1 MLFASPLARALLI
14 GSISC
19 PDLITPPLPFSSPP
33 LCVLPA
39 PQNTLCCVRSME
51 GAAVGR
57 LTPFML
63 FYTEHRD
70 AVKARINTHSSSR
83 ATTPPLSQDI
93 SREICRLWQLLTPQ
107 QTKEYCLLSNLYAE
121 SLSKFGS
128 RRSSG
133 GNASA
138 GGRQAKNA
146 NNSSS
151 GGSSSSRSRRKK
163 DARLS
168 GLPKPAVSSF
178 MWFSRHHRA
187 ILRTENREMTFSDIG
202 KAVGVLWKSAT
213 DEQKRPFD
221 DLSTEVCV

>member
-1 MLFASPLARALLI
+1 M
-14 GSISC
+14 
-19 PDLITPPLPFSSPP
+19 
-33 LCVLPA
+33 
-39 PQNTLCCVRSME
+39 
-51 GAAVGR
+51 VGR

-70 AVKARINTHSSSR
+70 AVKARINTRSSSR
-83 ATTPPLSQDI
+83 ETSSPLSQDI

-121 SLSKFGS
+121 SLAKFGS

-133 GNASA
+133 GNAS
-138 GGRQAKNA
+138 GSGRQPKNA
-146 NNSSS
+146 NTSTSTS
-151 GGSSSSRSRRKK
+151 TRSRRKK

-187 ILRTENREMTFSDIG
+187 ILRTENREMSFSEIG

-213 DEQKRPFD
+213 DEQKRPFE
-221 DLSTEVCV
+221 DLSTEVCMYVCVLNGIAGSPTRDLPQVVAARALPRPRQRQQSSTQQTKALRA